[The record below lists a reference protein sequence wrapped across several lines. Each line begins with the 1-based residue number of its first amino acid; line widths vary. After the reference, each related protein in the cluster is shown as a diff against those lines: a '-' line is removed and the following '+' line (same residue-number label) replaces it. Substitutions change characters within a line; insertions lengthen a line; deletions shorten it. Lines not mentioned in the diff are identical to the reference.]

1 MEVEPSNF
9 VLIGFFVP
17 VIEFG
22 LKPPFLLFDEVL
34 EVFIMVEGALY
45 VESMVVLCGGECL
58 LDNLAHILQKFTVR
72 HVILVMALGLL
83 KGIKQGA
90 VPGSLLNHGVTIDG
104 GL

>member
-45 VESMVVLCGGECL
+45 VESVVVLRGWECL
-58 LDNLAHILQKFTVR
+58 FDDLTHVLQKFAIR